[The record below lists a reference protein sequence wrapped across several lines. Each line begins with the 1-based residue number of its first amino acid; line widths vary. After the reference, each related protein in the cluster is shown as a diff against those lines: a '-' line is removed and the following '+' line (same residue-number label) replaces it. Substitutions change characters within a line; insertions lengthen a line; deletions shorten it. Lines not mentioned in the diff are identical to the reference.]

1 MELPYNKC
9 QGEIA
14 DLLQAKYPLIFLRSS
29 EESRAIN
36 CIIAAYR
43 SLCNNNIIEGELAEW
58 RSING
63 FYKLT
68 AENNWESTNSAP
80 QPNTDPIECV
90 AAAQVAEDCSKKI
103 WELNE

>member
-9 QGEIA
+9 QRELQE
-14 DLLQAKYPLIFLRSS
+14 LLQAQYPLIFLRSS
-29 EESRAIN
+29 EEILAIN

-68 AENNWESTNSAP
+68 TENNWQSTNYAP
-80 QPNTDPIECV
+80 QPNTDPIIY
-90 AAAQVAEDCSKKI
+90 ALDFLQTQLQNQARKNIFS
-103 WELNE
+103 